1 MNKLLIILLL
11 LFPLYIFSQSNASE
25 NKAKNSFVSHKFF
38 VKTKT
43 QLKVSEATGKIP
55 LTTGIKSIDLK
66 NQKYQI
72 KEIKK
77 LFNLNNGNAELY
89 YKLGMDRIYVF
100 YLYPNHSHDIINII
114 QDYSKDDFV
123 EFSEPVFIGEAG
135 GKRDYD
141 YYFRNRNLI
150 PNDEMFYLQWY
161 LKNDGK
167 IKPTSGDEAK
177 IGADINMVNAWD
189 IETGSFDV
197 IVGIMDSGIRFGH
210 PELMGRIWINKNE
223 VPNNNIDDDKNGYI
237 DDVYGWDFAYDDNM
251 PDDGFGHGTNIAGII
266 GANSNNTIGFAGI
279 NFKCKLMICQN
290 LSDENSGEYEWW
302 AKSVKY
308 AVDNGAKIINMSE
321 GGEDYSK
328 VLKVAVDYAI
338 ANDVLIVAAMM
349 NKGNNKSYY
358 PAAYPGVMAVGATDT
373 DDNRCKRFT
382 WGGGSCWGKHIS
394 VVAPG
399 NKIYGL
405 DYIDVNRFDISWS
418 GTSQSTAI
426 VSGLASLLLSQDK
439 NRKSSDIKQIII
451 RTAKDK
457 VGDPQEDKPGW
468 DEYYGYGR
476 VDAYL
481 ALSYSL
487 SNERK

>member
-1 MNKLLIILLL
+1 MKKILITLFL
-11 LFPLYIFSQSNASE
+11 LFSLYIFSQVNASE
-25 NKAKNSFVSHKFF
+25 NRTKNNFASHKFF

-43 QLKVSEATGKIP
+43 QLKISEATGKIS
-55 LTTGIKSIDLK
+55 LTTGIKSFDLK

-77 LFNLNNGNAELY
+77 LFNLDNSNAELY

-100 YLYPNHSHDIINII
+100 YLYPSHSHNIIKII
-114 QDYSKDDFV
+114 QDYNKDDFV
-123 EFSEPVFIGEAG
+123 EFSEPVFFGEAG
-135 GKRDYD
+135 GKRDFNPD
-141 YYFRNRNLI
+141 YSSGNLI

-177 IGADINMVNAWD
+177 IGADINMVNGWD

-223 VPNNNIDDDKNGYI
+223 VPNNNIDDDKNGYV

-290 LSDENSGEYEWW
+290 LSDENTGEYEWW

-328 VLKVAVDYAI
+328 VLKIAVDYAI

-405 DYIDVNRFDISWS
+405 DYIDVNRYDISWS

-457 VGDPQEDKPGW
+457 VGDPKEDIPGW